1 MTRLVKPLVK
11 VKVGEALAAEGAL
24 TPNPVV
30 PAEAKA
36 GRALA
41 AGEALKLKPAVLA
54 EVKAGRA
61 LAAGEALELKPA
73 VLAEVKAGEALKLKL
88 LVLAE
93 VKAGEAPKRVGMVNG
108 LPNAKLIGFP
118 LIESDFS
125 STPLESFITHPVN
138 VSSFSFK
145 YISTGM
151 DVFSIHLFSPE
162 S

>member
-1 MTRLVKPLVK
+1 MKPLVK
-11 VKVGEALAAEGAL
+11 LKVGEALAAEGAL
-24 TPNPVV
+24 TPNPIV

-54 EVKAGRA
+54 EVKAG
-61 LAAGEALELKPA
+61 
-73 VLAEVKAGEALKLKL
+73 EALKLKPV
-88 LVLAE
+88 VLAE
-93 VKAGEAPKRVGMVNG
+93 VKAGEAPKRVGMVDG
-108 LPNAKLIGFP
+108 LPSVKPKGFS

-145 YISTGM
+145 YLSTGM

>member
-24 TPNPVV
+24 KPNPVV
-30 PAEAKA
+30 SAEVKA
-36 GRALA
+36 ERALA

-54 EVKAGRA
+54 EVKAG
-61 LAAGEALELKPA
+61 
-73 VLAEVKAGEALKLKL
+73 EALKLKPV
-88 LVLAE
+88 VLAE
-93 VKAGEAPKRVGMVNG
+93 GEAPKRVGMVDG
-108 LPNAKLIGFP
+108 LPNAKPKGFP

>member
-24 TPNPVV
+24 KPNPVL

-54 EVKAGRA
+54 EVKAGEALKPNPVVPAEAKAGRA
-61 LAAGEALELKPA
+61 LAAGEALKLKP
-73 VLAEVKAGEALKLKL
+73 V
-88 LVLAE
+88 VLAE
-93 VKAGEAPKRVGMVNG
+93 VKAGEAPKRVDMVDG
-108 LPNAKLIGFP
+108 LPNAKAIGFS

-138 VSSFSFK
+138 VSSFLFK
-145 YISTGM
+145 YLSTGM

>member
-24 TPNPVV
+24 KPNPVV

-41 AGEALKLKPAVLA
+41 AGEALKLKT
-54 EVKAGRA
+54 
-61 LAAGEALELKPA
+61 A
-73 VLAEVKAGEALKLKL
+73 VLAEVKAGEASKLKPV
-88 LVLAE
+88 VLAE
-93 VKAGEAPKRVGMVNG
+93 VKAGEAPKRVDMVDG
-108 LPNAKLIGFP
+108 LPNAKPIGFS

-138 VSSFSFK
+138 VSSFLFK
-145 YISTGM
+145 YLSTGM